1 MKKFILLALAA
12 AVVTSASAE
21 GYQVNTLSAK
31 QLGMAHTG
39 VSQKLNSESVW
50 FNPAAAAYQEQKFTI
65 AGGVTG
71 INAVATYRG
80 ADGVTYESDNKL
92 STPLYLSAN
101 YKVNDNLALG
111 LVFNTPFG
119 SSMNWGDNWAGMS
132 EVQNI
137 SLSAYNVQ
145 PTVSYKLL
153 DGKLSVGAGLMISWG
168 SFELSKS
175 LINQSTAATLD
186 YGYSST
192 YGSGLDVAT
201 ATLSGDA
208 AISFGVNIGIMYD
221 INDKWSLGASYRS
234 EMKMAV
240 NEGKTELNFGNAAG
254 RNIIEAGDTSG
265 QTAQL
270 LAIMENNTFAAELPM
285 PSTLSIGATYYPTEK
300 WTVSAEW
307 QMVGWSTYE
316 TLEFDYDVYQS
327 TATKDYDNTM
337 IYRLGAEYKA
347 LDWLSA
353 RGGIYYDESPV
364 QDEYFTPETP
374 SMNKMG
380 YTCGLSFMPC
390 KNLSIDLAYAYI
402 IPASYNRTSTY
413 SAFEGTYR
421 AVANTFS
428 VGASWGF

>member
-39 VSQKLNSESVW
+39 VAQKLNSESVW
-50 FNPAAAAYQEQKFTI
+50 FNPAAAAHQEQKFTI

-80 ADGVTYESDNKL
+80 ADGVTAESDNKL
-92 STPLYLSAN
+92 STPLYLNAN
-101 YKVNDNLALG
+101 YKVNDNLAIG

-137 SLSAYNVQ
+137 SMSAYNVQ
-145 PTVSYKLL
+145 PTVSYKFL

-175 LINQSTAATLD
+175 LVDQSTSASLESVVNT
-186 YGYSST
+186 G
-192 YGSGLDVAT
+192 VAT

-208 AISFGVNIGIMYD
+208 AISIGYNIGIMYD

-240 NEGKTELNFGNAAG
+240 EEGDTKLNFGNDYIRPA
-254 RNIIEAGDTSG
+254 IEGTN
-265 QTAQL
+265 TAY
-270 LAIMENNTFAAELPM
+270 ATVFSVMENYTFAAELPM
-285 PSTLSIGATYYPTEK
+285 PSTLSVGATYYPTDK
-300 WTVSAEW
+300 WTLSAEW

-327 TATKDYDNTM
+327 PATKDYDNTM

-364 QDEYFTPETP
+364 QDENFTPETP

-380 YTCGLSFMPC
+380 YTCGVSFMPC

-402 IPASYNRTSTY
+402 IPAKYNRTSTY
-413 SAFEGTYR
+413 SALSGTYR

>member
-1 MKKFILLALAA
+1 
-12 AVVTSASAE
+12 
-21 GYQVNTLSAK
+21 
-31 QLGMAHTG
+31 
-39 VSQKLNSESVW
+39 
-50 FNPAAAAYQEQKFTI
+50 
-65 AGGVTG
+65 
-71 INAVATYRG
+71 
-80 ADGVTYESDNKL
+80 
-92 STPLYLSAN
+92 
-101 YKVNDNLALG
+101 
-111 LVFNTPFG
+111 
-119 SSMNWGDNWAGMS
+119 
-132 EVQNI
+132 

-175 LINQSTAATLD
+175 LVDQSTSAYLESVENT
-186 YGYSST
+186 G
-192 YGSGLDVAT
+192 VAT

-208 AISFGVNIGIMYD
+208 AISIGYNIGIMYD

-240 NEGKTELNFGNAAG
+240 EEGDTKLNFGND
-254 RNIIEAGDTSG
+254 NIRPAIENTNASYETVFS
-265 QTAQL
+265 
-270 LAIMENNTFAAELPM
+270 IMENNTFAAELPM
-285 PSTLSIGATYYPTEK
+285 PSTLSIGATYYPTDK

-307 QMVGWSTYE
+307 QMVSWSTYE

>member
-132 EVQNI
+132 EVQSI

-175 LINQSTAATLD
+175 LINQSTAAALD

-208 AISFGVNIGIMYD
+208 A
-221 INDKWSLGASYRS
+221 
-234 EMKMAV
+234 
-240 NEGKTELNFGNAAG
+240 
-254 RNIIEAGDTSG
+254 
-265 QTAQL
+265 
-270 LAIMENNTFAAELPM
+270 
-285 PSTLSIGATYYPTEK
+285 
-300 WTVSAEW
+300 
-307 QMVGWSTYE
+307 
-316 TLEFDYDVYQS
+316 
-327 TATKDYDNTM
+327 
-337 IYRLGAEYKA
+337 
-347 LDWLSA
+347 
-353 RGGIYYDESPV
+353 
-364 QDEYFTPETP
+364 
-374 SMNKMG
+374 
-380 YTCGLSFMPC
+380 
-390 KNLSIDLAYAYI
+390 
-402 IPASYNRTSTY
+402 
-413 SAFEGTYR
+413 
-421 AVANTFS
+421 
-428 VGASWGF
+428 

>member
-1 MKKFILLALAA
+1 MKKLFLLALAA

-31 QLGMAHTG
+31 QLGMAHTS
-39 VSQKLNSESVW
+39 VAQKLNSESVW

-80 ADGVTYESDNKL
+80 ADGVTAESDNKL
-92 STPLYLSAN
+92 STPLYINAN
-101 YKVNDNLALG
+101 YKITDDLAVG
-111 LVFNTPFG
+111 VVFNTPFG

-132 EVQNI
+132 EVQSI
-137 SLSAYNVQ
+137 SMSAYSVQ

-175 LINQSTAATLD
+175 LVNQSTSAYLESVVGT
-186 YGYSST
+186 G
-192 YGSGLDVAT
+192 VAT
-201 ATLSGDA
+201 ANLSGDA
-208 AISFGVNIGIMYD
+208 ALSIGYNIGVMYD

-240 NEGKTELNFGNAAG
+240 EEGDTKLNFGNDDIRSA
-254 RNIIEAGDTSG
+254 ISTDTSVAAVLG
-265 QTAQL
+265 V
-270 LAIMENNTFAAELPM
+270 MESYSFAAELPM
-285 PSTLSIGATYYPTEK
+285 PSTLSVGATYYPTDK

-316 TLEFDYDVYQS
+316 TLEFDYEVYQS
-327 TATKDYDNTM
+327 TAPKDYDNTM

-347 LDWLSA
+347 LDWLTA
-353 RGGIYYDESPV
+353 RGGVYYDESPV

-374 SMNKMG
+374 SMNKMA
-380 YTCGLSFMPC
+380 YTCGVSFLPC

-402 IPASYNRTSTY
+402 TPASYNRTSTY
-413 SAFEGTYR
+413 ASLPGTYR
-421 AVANTFS
+421 AVANTIAGG
-428 VGASWGF
+428 VAWGF